1 MSEQT
6 NTEET
11 KVPTEKEIKEHRT
24 AMENFYK
31 SELPMLKSRLEYETL
46 LTEIEKQKLIRVE
59 SIARQAMI
67 MYPPG
72 TQEAPTA
79 NNQEEAPETPKQK
92 TEKKLKSV

>member
-31 SELPMLKSRLEYETL
+31 SELPMLKIRLEYETL

-67 MYPPG
+67 MYPPESR
-72 TQEAPTA
+72 EAST
-79 NNQEEAPETPKQK
+79 NNKEEAPEAPKQK
-92 TEKKLKSV
+92 PEKKLKSV

>member
-1 MSEQT
+1 MSEET

-11 KVPTEKEIKEHRT
+11 KAPTDKEIKEHRT

-31 SELPMLKSRLEYETL
+31 GELPMLKTRLEYETV

-72 TQEAPTA
+72 S
-79 NNQEEAPETPKQK
+79 QEEGKQK
-92 TEKKLKSV
+92 PEKKLKTS

>member
-72 TQEAPTA
+72 SQETPAT
-79 NNQEEAPETPKQK
+79 NNQEEAPKQK